1 MEAIKRLVMGVHRPD
16 LVEARAE
23 ARDARCALQDK
34 VRDARER
41 GLAVTLSKVALE
53 RITRIEPAR

>member
-1 MEAIKRLVMGVHRPD
+1 MEALKRMFRGQHRPD

-41 GLAVTLSKVALE
+41 GLTVTLSKEALE

>member
-1 MEAIKRLVMGVHRPD
+1 MEAIKRLIRGVHRPD

-23 ARDARCALQDK
+23 ARDARCALQEK
-34 VRDARER
+34 VRDAREK
-41 GLAVTLSKVALE
+41 GLTVSLSKEALE